1 MPRHHAAAFASQT
14 NPERKDDAFARGFER
29 SAVELG
35 ITRLTNDQSDF
46 NQRRKALVTM
56 TELLAHGETCV
67 QLIDEGVCEALD
79 QCLNDDD
86 DFVRECATSN
96 LMLIVD
102 VAGAKGCDRMLE
114 EGVHKKLCTLL
125 EDRSALV
132 RSAAYDALVQWCAR
146 SARAQVW
153 LCSEAEMLEHL
164 LMKGERAPPEHAT
177 KALHLIRICLTGRNP
192 NATVGNSAAHHI
204 FLVPYHHL

>member
-35 ITRLTNDQSDF
+35 ITRLTNDQSNF

-146 SARAQVW
+146 SAKAQSK
-153 LCSEAEMLEHL
+153 LCSEAETVEQL
-164 LMKGERAPPEHAT
+164 LINSERAPPEHAV
-177 KALHLIRICLTGRNP
+177 KALHLLRICLAGRNS
-192 NATVGNSAAHHI
+192 NTTVGDTTRNNITHYFAST
-204 FLVPYHHL
+204 